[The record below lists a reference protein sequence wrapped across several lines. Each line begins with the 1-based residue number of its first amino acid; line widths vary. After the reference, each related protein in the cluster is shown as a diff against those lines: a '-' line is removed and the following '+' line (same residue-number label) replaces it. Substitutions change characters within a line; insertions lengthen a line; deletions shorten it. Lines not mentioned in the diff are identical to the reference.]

1 MAPCGVIQL
10 DVTHTQTF
18 NAVGNEIIERTD
30 EKKTKQR
37 KEEKISF
44 LPKEKEMNNKKN
56 RMKRER
62 MPMMT
67 REGIPNEIRF
77 RLFNV
82 NCLTLYT
89 VPFHHQQQRFGF
101 SNSFL

>member
-30 EKKTKQR
+30 EKKTKQG

-56 RMKRER
+56 R
-62 MPMMT
+62 
-67 REGIPNEIRF
+67 
-77 RLFNV
+77 
-82 NCLTLYT
+82 
-89 VPFHHQQQRFGF
+89 
-101 SNSFL
+101 